1 MKSVYF
7 NLAYVFLFSAKTPIY
22 KQDKQSQPTPTQS
35 GAENSLVQVCLS
47 ITKPFSPFYLTS
59 PF

>member
-7 NLAYVFLFSAKTPIY
+7 SLAYVFLFGAKTRIY
-22 KQDKQSQPTPTQS
+22 KQSQPTHTQR
-35 GAENSLVQVCLS
+35 GAENSLVQVCLT

>member
-7 NLAYVFLFSAKTPIY
+7 NLAYVFLFRAKTLIY
-22 KQDKQSQPTPTQS
+22 KQSQPTHTQS
-35 GAENSLVQVCLS
+35 GAENSLVQVCLT
-47 ITKPFSPFYLTS
+47 ITKPFSSFYLTS

>member
-7 NLAYVFLFSAKTPIY
+7 NLAYVFLFRAKTRIY
-22 KQDKQSQPTPTQS
+22 KQSQPTHTQS
-35 GAENSLVQVCLS
+35 GAENSLVQVCLT
-47 ITKPFSPFYLTS
+47 ITKPFSSFYLTS

>member
-7 NLAYVFLFSAKTPIY
+7 NLAYAFLFRAKTRIY
-22 KQDKQSQPTPTQS
+22 KQSQPTHTQS
-35 GAENSLVQVCLS
+35 GAENSLVQVCLT
-47 ITKPFSPFYLTS
+47 ITKPFSSFYLTS